1 MPSVPL
7 DSFASANTRPPWAS
21 MIDQQ
26 IDSPIPTPLDF
37 VPGSSAGSTS
47 TGIVPPDP
55 LAAPPTASTGSPRAA
70 SGSKARGVG
79 WEFVHIPSTT
89 PSPSLARET
98 TISALSPFSGQPSLN
113 LRTWTRGSNSRLRSR
128 NGREPA
134 HQAILRLPTRPRLMG
149 RGSSGASMTPPCR
162 ALVLEHDLEKACLG
176 TWAGR
181 IQAYRVRSCAL
192 RRNTNLVS
200 PWLVK
205 PRFDAGQL

>member
-1 MPSVPL
+1 VPSEPL
-7 DSFASANTRPPWAS
+7 DSFASANTRPQWAS

-134 HQAILRLPTRPRLMG
+134 HQAILRLPTRAPHGKGVQRRFYDPSLPRPRPRTRSRESL
-149 RGSSGASMTPPCR
+149 PW
-162 ALVLEHDLEKACLG
+162 HLG
-176 TWAGR
+176 GPDTG
-181 IQAYRVRSCAL
+181 L
-192 RRNTNLVS
+192 
-200 PWLVK
+200 
-205 PRFDAGQL
+205 